1 MLLIPEDVYKALLAG
16 SKSTSKDK
24 NALLTPKTNAENT
37 VDFPSDQMMI
47 NSRQKLVKIKRTR
60 GANPDARHIKY
71 IQEYKRYKK
80 FADDVASKPVN
91 VHVNNLDQM
100 ATAFIKEKNNGK
112 KAKAFKQAVLQNALE
127 FAHNQDLSDNIS
139 LPDAL
144 PAENAVAVQQS
155 LSTNKN
161 KAINKKQVA
170 SPNKISLRSTIQ
182 PRKNIIP
189 IKEPIRTAPNG
200 LTEIKL
206 YLKLIQ
212 LQVFQVNNRHHSRQ
226 QSGTDEDQQEKEK
239 RKTCQQTDTSK

>member
-1 MLLIPEDVYKALLAG
+1 MRHTTKMLLIPEDVYKALLTG

-24 NALLTPKTNAENT
+24 ISLLTPKTNAENT
-37 VDFPSDQMMI
+37 VDSPSDQMLT

-60 GANPDARHIKY
+60 GANPDARHINY

-100 ATAFIKEKNNGK
+100 ATAVIKEKNDGK
-112 KAKAFKQAVLQNALE
+112 KKKAFRQAILQNALE

-161 KAINKKQVA
+161 KAINKKDVA

-182 PRKNIIP
+182 PRKKYSP
-189 IKEPIRTAPNG
+189 YQRT
-200 LTEIKL
+200 
-206 YLKLIQ
+206 Y
-212 LQVFQVNNRHHSRQ
+212 NNRPKRINREQITSTLHKTTTLQGQ
-226 QSGTDEDQQEKEK
+226 QPVAFKAAVWSQ
-239 RKTCQQTDTSK
+239 